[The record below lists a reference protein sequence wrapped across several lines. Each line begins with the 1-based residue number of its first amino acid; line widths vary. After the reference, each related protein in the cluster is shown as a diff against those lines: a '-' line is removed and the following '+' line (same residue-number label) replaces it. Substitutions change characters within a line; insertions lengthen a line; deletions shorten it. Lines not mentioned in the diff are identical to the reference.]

1 MTAEGIPVQV
11 SMKTEVQQGG
21 ERKDIHVNGKGELVE
36 KERSTY
42 VTFTEQL
49 QDIGEVKTV
58 IKIQRRSELT
68 IIRSGAVS
76 MRQAYVEG
84 EEKSGSYGTPY
95 GTFETLAK
103 TKQVDVEYPNE
114 SLLNVTLD
122 YDLELQGQLAG
133 SYQVAIDVKES

>member
-1 MTAEGIPVQV
+1 MAAEGIPIEV

-21 ERKDIHVNGKGELVE
+21 ERKDIHVSGQGELVE

-58 IKIQRRSELT
+58 IKIQRESELT

-76 MRQAYVEG
+76 MRQAYVQGEG
-84 EEKSGSYGTPY
+84 KAGSYGTPY

-103 TKQVDVEYPNE
+103 TKHVKVGYPNE
-114 SLLNVTLD
+114 SLINVKLD

>member
-1 MTAEGIPVQV
+1 MTTEGIPIQV

-21 ERKDIHVNGKGELVE
+21 ERKEIHVNGKGELVE
-36 KERSTY
+36 KENSTY

-58 IKIQRRSELT
+58 IKIQQESDLT
-68 IIRSGAVS
+68 IVRSGAVS
-76 MRQAYVEG
+76 MRQAYMEG
-84 EEKSGSYGTPY
+84 EEKAGSYGTPY

-103 TKQVDVEYPNE
+103 TKHVQVDHPNE
-114 SLLNVTLD
+114 SLLHVKLD